1 MALRV
6 PERALG
12 WMAPAAG
19 LALGLGLTA
28 CADDDVASR
37 DRDRDRDVELVEIDR
52 DEPAYGERE
61 DRYGE
66 DDPRMPST
74 AADPGVG
81 QRRFEPDVAAAPP
94 AGAPRQASGA
104 GALAASG
111 RTDMDLG
118 FEDHRSGVQA
128 VAVDLDDLTLLVPS
142 TLVITEGNSLRIRND
157 SARDQRLRIPGLEV
171 DQALPR
177 DRETTVA
184 LSGRDLPG
192 GAIYSVELSAGSAD
206 ENPSG
211 SAPGAAAEAPGAA
224 AGSPLSDRE
233 HSGTAMPG
241 APAEPGAGEVAPGMA
256 GGDVDQIAATLLILP
271 GRAAQGT
278 STPPSARLGGGE

>member
-1 MALRV
+1 
-6 PERALG
+6 
-12 WMAPAAG
+12 MAPAAG

-28 CADDDVASR
+28 CADDDDLAYR
-37 DRDRDRDVELVEIDR
+37 ERDRDVELVEIER

-61 DRYGE
+61 DRYGQDDPRYGQNDPRYGQ

-81 QRRFEPDVAAAPP
+81 QRPLEPDVAAAPP
-94 AGAPRQASGA
+94 AGAPRTAGGA

-111 RTDMDLG
+111 RSDMDVG

-128 VAVDLDDLTLLVPS
+128 VAVDLEDLTLLVPS

-171 DQALPR
+171 DQALPK

-211 SAPGAAAEAPGAA
+211 SAPGPA

-241 APAEPGAGEVAPGMA
+241 APARPGAPDVASGMA
-256 GGDVDQIAATLLILP
+256 GDDVDQIAGTLLILP
-271 GRAAQGT
+271 GRAVQGT
-278 STPPSARLGGGE
+278 ATRPSARLGGGE